1 MRIDPTKLTN
11 RLVRHFFA
19 NHYRF
24 VGLFFLQF
32 LLMTFGAGLT
42 AQTQLS
48 DTVIAH
54 FASLK
59 ADMIRPLDSDFRD
72 FKVAKSSFLQ
82 PCFALHSKREKLEM
96 RYYLQREDELGNLAG
111 MPHVAT
117 ARFLMDIGSND
128 EDSQTAVHSFGKEEM
143 AIYAADW
150 AKLFTFQPKSSFAP
164 YAFAQLVALYKEDR
178 GLIWVVLLF
187 NTPPDT
193 LDTRQLAA
201 RFLE

>member
-1 MRIDPTKLTN
+1 
-11 RLVRHFFA
+11 
-19 NHYRF
+19 
-24 VGLFFLQF
+24 
-32 LLMTFGAGLT
+32 
-42 AQTQLS
+42 
-48 DTVIAH
+48 
-54 FASLK
+54 
-59 ADMIRPLDSDFRD
+59 
-72 FKVAKSSFLQ
+72 
-82 PCFALHSKREKLEM
+82 
-96 RYYLQREDELGNLAG
+96 

-128 EDSQTAVHSFGKEEM
+128 EDSQTAVHSFGEEET

-150 AKLFTFQPKSSFAP
+150 ARLFTFRPKSSFAP
-164 YAFAQLVALYKEDR
+164 YEFAQLVALYKEDR